1 MQRRLT
7 EAGIMVI
14 KTENLCLIDGQRAF
28 SLGQGE

>member
-1 MQRRLT
+1 
-7 EAGIMVI
+7 MVI